1 MNILNIANNIARLRH
16 DKKITQEQLA
26 EFIGVTKAS
35 VSKWENNQS
44 NPDITI
50 LPQLASFFDV
60 TIDELIGYTPQLS
73 KEQIQNFYQ
82 RFGRDFAER
91 PFEEVMDET
100 QMYVKR
106 YYACYPFLLQICILW
121 LNHYSMAETEEKQ
134 KDICLRIEKLC
145 QHIKENC
152 KNMKIYG
159 NVVMIQSLVH
169 FQIGRIQEIVDELEE
184 FSASNKFGNQSVILL
199 AQAYAMLGNKEKAD
213 GCSQMS
219 MYETI
224 MNLLAGATCY
234 LMIHTEDLS
243 VCEET
248 IDRIEHVAQVYKI
261 SKLNPNSLVSF
272 EYQASICYLAH
283 GEKKKALEHID
294 KYVVCLSCLFST
306 TDLQLHGDAY
316 FNKIEDWLDNEL
328 DNGTN
333 PPRNRKVV
341 LEDAKKTL
349 DVPPFTVLE
358 GIPEFEKIK
367 SKLKELN

>member
-1 MNILNIANNIARLRH
+1 MNVLNIANNIARLRH

-35 VSKWENNQS
+35 VSKWENDQS
-44 NPDITI
+44 TPDITI
-50 LPQLASFFDV
+50 LPQLATFFDV

-73 KEQIQNFYQ
+73 KEQVQRLYQ
-82 RFGRDFAER
+82 RFGKDFAER
-91 PFEEVMDET
+91 PFEEVMNET
-100 QMYVKR
+100 QAYVKR
-106 YYACYPFLLQICILW
+106 YYTCYPFLLQMCILW
-121 LNHYSMAETEEKQ
+121 LNHCKMAKTEENQ
-134 KDICLRIEKLC
+134 KDIFLRIEKLC

-152 KNMKIYG
+152 KNMEIYG
-159 NVVMIQSLVH
+159 NVVMIQSLVY
-169 FQIGRIQEIVDELEE
+169 FQIGRIQEVVDELEE

-224 MNLLAGATCY
+224 MNLLASATCY

-248 IDRIEHVAQVYKI
+248 IDRIERVAEAYKI
-261 SKLNPNSLVSF
+261 ARLNPNSLLAF
-272 EYQASICYLAH
+272 EYQAAICYLAH
-283 GEKKKALEHID
+283 GEKQKALEHID
-294 KYVVCLSCLFST
+294 KYVVSLSHLFST

-316 FNKIEDWLDNEL
+316 FSKVEDWLDNEL

-333 PPRNRKVV
+333 APRNRKIV

-349 DVPPFTVLE
+349 DVPPFTVLK

-367 SKLKELN
+367 KKLKELS